1 MTPSRLDAYEA
12 AAAVRPWL
20 ALTGPRPPV
29 PAPDRSTALELFASA
44 RPEALAITYFDQR
57 LDYAQLDSLST
68 RLALWWQA
76 RGLRR
81 GDRVAIIL
89 QNTPAF
95 VIATLAAWKLAAIA
109 VPLNPMYPAPELARL
124 FDDFEP
130 AAVVC
135 HDAQWAS
142 VAEVAAHRV
151 DSGCLLWTSPH
162 EMQARSDARVL
173 PAVPASPP
181 PAACSLAAVLAQSP
195 SAPSFA
201 PSRAPSVLDPGAR
214 PVPSDTAVLLYT
226 SGTTGVPKG
235 AMLTHHSLVVNARL
249 GVHHFGLSEASR
261 IFGIAP
267 LFHVTG
273 LELQMVGAF
282 AASASVVLSYRFQ
295 PAVVLEAFLEHRP
308 SFMVGAITVFIALMN
323 LPAASRA
330 HFRSFDALYSGGA
343 PIAPAVVAA
352 FEQRFGHSIRTS
364 YGMTELCAP
373 SHLAPAEGAIP
384 VDPASGALSIGL
396 PTALV
401 DVIVIDDEGGPVGP
415 QVHGELVV
423 RGPNVMAGYWRKPGE
438 TADAM
443 ANGWMHTGDVGFF
456 DAQGWFYLVDR
467 KKDMICASGFK
478 VWPREVEDVLYAF
491 AGVREA
497 AVVGAPDAYRGETV
511 VAFVSAATGASLDPA
526 ALQQHCRARLAAYKC
541 PVAVHVLGDLP
552 KTESGKITRAVL
564 ARSLRDPAGSRP
576 ASPGEST

>member
-1 MTPSRLDAYEA
+1 MTPLRLDAYEA
-12 AAAVRPWL
+12 AARVRPWL

-29 PAPDRSTALELFASA
+29 SAQDRSTALELFASA

-68 RLALWWQA
+68 RLAIWWQA

-95 VIATLAAWKLAAIA
+95 LIATLAAWKLAAIA
-109 VPLNPMYPAPELARL
+109 VPLNPMYQAPELARL

-142 VAEVAAHRV
+142 VAEVAANRV
-151 DSGCLLWTSPH
+151 DSECLLWTSPH
-162 EMQARSDARVL
+162 EMQTRSDARVL
-173 PAVPASPP
+173 PAAPASPA
-181 PAACSLAAVLAQSP
+181 PAARSLAAVLAQSP
-195 SAPSFA
+195 SAS
-201 PSRAPSVLDPGAR
+201 SVLDPGSR
-214 PVPSDTAVLLYT
+214 PGSRPAPSDTAVLLYT

-235 AMLTHHSLVVNARL
+235 AMLTHHNLVVNARL
-249 GVHHFGLSEASR
+249 GVHHFKLSEASR

-295 PAVVLEAFLEHRP
+295 PVVVLEAFLEHRP

-323 LPAASRA
+323 LPAVSRA
-330 HFRSFDALYSGGA
+330 HFDSFHALYSGGA
-343 PIAPAVVAA
+343 PIAPTVVAA

-373 SHLAPAEGAIP
+373 SHLAPAEGLIP

-415 QVHGELVV
+415 QVHGELVI

-497 AVVGAPDAYRGETV
+497 AVVGAPDDYRGETV
-511 VAFVSAATGASLDPA
+511 VAFVSAAAGASLDPA
-526 ALQQHCRARLAAYKC
+526 ALQQHCRTRLAAYKC

-564 ARSLRDPAGSRP
+564 ARSLRVSADPQP
-576 ASPGEST
+576 AASGEST

>member
-1 MTPSRLDAYEA
+1 MIPSRLDAYEA

-44 RPEALAITYFDQR
+44 RPEALAITYFDQH

-81 GDRVAIIL
+81 GDRVAIVL

-109 VPLNPMYPAPELARL
+109 VPLNPMYQASELARL

-135 HDAQWAS
+135 HDAQWDR

-151 DSGCLLWTSPH
+151 DSDCVLWTSPH
-162 EMQARSDARVL
+162 EMQTRDDARVL
-173 PAVPASPP
+173 PAPPASQP
-181 PAACSLAAVLAQSP
+181 PASQALAAVLAQSP
-195 SAPSFA
+195 SAPSA
-201 PSRAPSVLDPGAR
+201 PSLQDPGAR
-214 PVPSDTAVLLYT
+214 LAPSDTAVLLYT

-235 AMLTHHSLVVNARL
+235 AMLTHHNLVVNARL
-249 GVHHFGLSEASR
+249 GVHHFKLSEASR

-323 LPAASRA
+323 LPAASSA
-330 HFRSFDALYSGGA
+330 HFRSFRALYSGGA
-343 PIAPAVVAA
+343 PIAPTVVAA

-384 VDPASGALSIGL
+384 VDPASGALAIGL

-401 DVIVIDDEGGPVGP
+401 DVIVIDDDGFPVGP
-415 QVHGELVV
+415 QVHGELVI
-423 RGPNVMAGYWRKPGE
+423 RGPNVMTGYWRKPGE
-438 TADAM
+438 TAEAM

-456 DAQGWFYLVDR
+456 DEQGWFYLVDR

-491 AGVREA
+491 PGVREA
-497 AVVGAPDAYRGETV
+497 AVVGAPDDYRGETV
-511 VAFVSAATGASLDPA
+511 VAFVSAAAGASLDPA
-526 ALQQHCRARLAAYKC
+526 ALQQHCRTRLAAYKC

-564 ARSLRDPAGSRP
+564 ARSLRVSADPRP
-576 ASPGEST
+576 AAAGAST